1 MESTRSTIM
10 NDARALATLQALANG
25 TDPVTGTIFP
35 ADSPYQHPDT
45 VRALYHAIRAL
56 ETRSLETRSLET
68 DASKPKQPARNP
80 PGNSGKP
87 WSPDEDA
94 QLVSAF
100 AAGQSMEALAAT
112 HGRTRFAI
120 EARLAKL
127 GKVPM
132 PAGMR
137 GSRAPDPGVE
147 QAPRV
152 EMPLAAHAAYVAVA
166 AGSHR

>member
-1 MESTRSTIM
+1 MCGREFLVGNAGHEGCI
-10 NDARALATLQALANG
+10 G
-25 TDPVTGTIFP
+25 G
-35 ADSPYQHPDT
+35 SPYQHPDT

-56 ETRSLETRSLET
+56 EVVTSRSKR
-68 DASKPKQPARNP
+68 PARNL

-87 WSPDEDA
+87 WSAGEDT

-100 AAGQSMEALAAT
+100 DAGQPMEALAAT

-132 PAGMR
+132 PAGVR
-137 GSRAPDPGVE
+137 GTHATDPGIE
-147 QAPRV
+147 QAPRA
-152 EMPLAAHAAYVAVA
+152 EMPLPGHAAYAA
-166 AGSHR
+166 MTAGSHR

>member
-1 MESTRSTIM
+1 MNATM
-10 NDARALATLQALANG
+10 NDERALATLQALASG
-25 TDPVTGTIFP
+25 ADPVTGTAFP
-35 ADSPYQHPDT
+35 PGSPYQHPDT

-56 ETRSLETRSLET
+56 ETVTTR
-68 DASKPKQPARNP
+68 PKRPARDL

-87 WSPDEDA
+87 WSPGEDA

-100 AAGQSMEALAAT
+100 DAGQPMETLAVT

-137 GSRAPDPGVE
+137 GNRAPDPGVKE
-147 QAPRV
+147 L
-152 EMPLAAHAAYVAVA
+152 MAAV
-166 AGSHR
+166 

>member
-1 MESTRSTIM
+1 MNPTI
-10 NDARALATLQALANG
+10 NDERALATLQALANG
-25 TDPVTGTIFP
+25 ADPVTGATFP
-35 ADSPYQHPDT
+35 AGSPYQHPDI

-56 ETRSLETRSLET
+56 E
-68 DASKPKQPARNP
+68 ASSRPKRPARAL

-87 WSPDEDA
+87 WSPGEDA

-100 AAGQSMEALAAT
+100 DAGQSMEALAAT
-112 HGRTRFAI
+112 HDRTRFAI

-137 GSRAPDPGVE
+137 GSRAADPGV
-147 QAPRV
+147 QGP
-152 EMPLAAHAAYVAVA
+152 AVA
-166 AGSHR
+166 A

>member
-1 MESTRSTIM
+1 MESTLNAAM

-25 TDPVTGTIFP
+25 IDPVTGISFP

-56 ETRSLETRSLET
+56 ETATSR
-68 DASKPKQPARNP
+68 PKQPARNL

-87 WSPDEDA
+87 WPPDEDT

-132 PAGMR
+132 PPGMR
-137 GSRAPDPGVE
+137 GSRASDPDVE
-147 QAPRV
+147 QAPRA
-152 EMPLAAHAAYVAVA
+152 EMPLAAHAAYAA
-166 AGSHR
+166 MTAGSHRQA

>member
-1 MESTRSTIM
+1 MEKTINATT

-25 TDPVTGTIFP
+25 IDPVTGVAFP

-45 VRALYHAIRAL
+45 VRALYHAIRTL
-56 ETRSLETRSLET
+56 ETVV
-68 DASKPKQPARNP
+68 SKPKQPARNL

-87 WSPDEDA
+87 WSPEEDT

-100 AAGQSMEALAAT
+100 AAGQSMETLAAT
-112 HGRTRFAI
+112 HDRTRFAI

-137 GSRAPDPGVE
+137 GSHAGVE
-147 QAPRV
+147 PVSRA
-152 EMPLAAHAAYVAVA
+152 EMPLAAHTAYAAMA
-166 AGSHR
+166 AGSHRQA

>member
-1 MESTRSTIM
+1 MNTTM
-10 NDARALATLQALANG
+10 NDERALATLQALASG
-25 TDPVTGTIFP
+25 ADPVTGTAFP
-35 ADSPYQHPDT
+35 SGSPYQHPDT

-56 ETRSLETRSLET
+56 ETATSR
-68 DASKPKQPARNP
+68 PKRTARDL

-87 WSPDEDA
+87 WSPEEDA

-100 AAGQSMEALAAT
+100 NAGQPMETLAAT
-112 HGRTRFAI
+112 HGRTRFAV

-137 GSRAPDPGVE
+137 GNRASDPGAKE
-147 QAPRV
+147 P
-152 EMPLAAHAAYVAVA
+152 MAAI
-166 AGSHR
+166 SR

>member
-25 TDPVTGTIFP
+25 TDPVTGSIFP

-56 ETRSLETRSLET
+56 EARALKT
-68 DASKPKQPARNP
+68 DANNPRQPARNL

-100 AAGQSMEALAAT
+100 ATGQSMEALAAT

-137 GSRAPDPGVE
+137 GNRAPDPGVKE
-147 QAPRV
+147 P
-152 EMPLAAHAAYVAVA
+152 AVA
-166 AGSHR
+166 A

>member
-1 MESTRSTIM
+1 MT
-10 NDARALATLQALANG
+10 
-25 TDPVTGTIFP
+25 FP

-45 VRALYHAIRAL
+45 VRALYHVIRMF
-56 ETRSLETRSLET
+56 ETVTSRP
-68 DASKPKQPARNP
+68 KPPARNL

-87 WSPDEDA
+87 WPPEEDT

-100 AAGQSMEALAAT
+100 AAGQSMEALAAA

-132 PAGMR
+132 PAGIR
-137 GSRAPDPGVE
+137 GSRAADPDGE

-152 EMPLAAHAAYVAVA
+152 EMPLAAHAAYAAMAV
-166 AGSHR
+166 GSHR

>member
-1 MESTRSTIM
+1 MDNAM

-25 TDPVTGTIFP
+25 TDPVTGATFP
-35 ADSPYQHPDT
+35 AGSPYQHADT

-56 ETRSLETRSLET
+56 EVAAGGAKR
-68 DASKPKQPARNP
+68 PARNA

-87 WSPDEDA
+87 WSPGEDA
-94 QLVSAF
+94 QLISAF
-100 AAGQSMEALAAT
+100 DAGQPMETLATT
-112 HGRTRFAI
+112 HGRSRFAI

-137 GSRAPDPGVE
+137 GDDPGAKPA
-147 QAPRV
+147 AP
-152 EMPLAAHAAYVAVA
+152 A
-166 AGSHR
+166 

>member
-1 MESTRSTIM
+1 MDDIM
-10 NDARALATLQALANG
+10 NATMNDERALAILQALANG
-25 TDPVTGTIFP
+25 ADPVSGTTFP
-35 ADSPYQHPDT
+35 AGSPYQHPDI

-56 ETRSLETRSLET
+56 E
-68 DASKPKQPARNP
+68 AAPSKPKRPARNL

-87 WSPDEDA
+87 WSPGEDT

-100 AAGQSMEALAAT
+100 DAGQSMEALAAA
-112 HGRTRFAI
+112 HDRTRFAI

-137 GSRAPDPGVE
+137 GSRAPDPGVKE
-147 QAPRV
+147 P
-152 EMPLAAHAAYVAVA
+152 MAAV
-166 AGSHR
+166 

>member
-35 ADSPYQHPDT
+35 VDSPYQHPDT

-56 ETRSLETRSLET
+56 ENRTLKTRTLKA
-68 DASKPKQPARNP
+68 DAGNSTQPARNL

-127 GKVPM
+127 GKVPL

-137 GSRAPDPGVE
+137 GSRAPDPGAE
-147 QAPRV
+147 QPPRA
-152 EMPLAAHAAYVAVA
+152 EMPLAAHAAYAAVA

>member
-1 MESTRSTIM
+1 MESTQSTIM
-10 NDARALATLQALANG
+10 DDARALATLQALANG
-25 TDPVTGTIFP
+25 IDPVTGTIFP

-56 ETRSLETRSLET
+56 ETRSLETG
-68 DASKPKQPARNP
+68 ASKPKQPARNL
-80 PGNSGKP
+80 PGNSGTP

-100 AAGQSMEALAAT
+100 SAGPSMEALAAT
-112 HGRTRFAI
+112 HSRTRVAI
-120 EARLAKL
+120 EARLARL

-137 GSRAPDPGVE
+137 GSRAPDPGVKE
-147 QAPRV
+147 P
-152 EMPLAAHAAYVAVA
+152 AVA
-166 AGSHR
+166 A

>member
-1 MESTRSTIM
+1 MTATM

-25 TDPVTGTIFP
+25 ADPVTGATFP

-56 ETRSLETRSLET
+56 EATTGR
-68 DASKPKQPARNP
+68 PKQPARSL

-87 WSPDEDA
+87 WSPEEDA

-112 HGRTRFAI
+112 HSRTRFAI

-127 GKVPM
+127 GKVPL

-137 GSRAPDPGVE
+137 GSRASDPGVDPT
-147 QAPRV
+147 PRA
-152 EMPLAAHAAYVAVA
+152 EMPLAAPPYPAMTS
-166 AGSHR
+166 GSHRQA

>member
-25 TDPVTGTIFP
+25 TDPVTGAIFP

-45 VRALYHAIRAL
+45 VRAIYHAIRAL
-56 ETRSLETRSLET
+56 ETRALETGASRS
-68 DASKPKQPARNP
+68 KQPARNL

-100 AAGQSMEALAAT
+100 AAGQSMEVLAAT

-127 GKVPM
+127 GKIPM

-147 QAPRV
+147 QAPRAQ
-152 EMPLAAHAAYVAVA
+152 MPLAAHAAYAAVA

>member
-1 MESTRSTIM
+1 MESTQSTIM
-10 NDARALATLQALANG
+10 DDARALATLQALANG
-25 TDPVTGTIFP
+25 IDPVTGTIFP

-56 ETRSLETRSLET
+56 EAG
-68 DASKPKQPARNP
+68 ASKPKQPARNL

-100 AAGQSMEALAAT
+100 AAGRSMEALAAT

-120 EARLAKL
+120 EARLARL

-137 GSRAPDPGVE
+137 GSRAPDPGVKE
-147 QAPRV
+147 P
-152 EMPLAAHAAYVAVA
+152 AVA
-166 AGSHR
+166 A

>member
-25 TDPVTGTIFP
+25 TDLVTGTIFP

-56 ETRSLETRSLET
+56 ETRALKT
-68 DASKPKQPARNP
+68 DASNPKQPARNL

-87 WSPDEDA
+87 WSPDDDA

-112 HGRTRFAI
+112 HSRTRFAI

-137 GSRAPDPGVE
+137 GSRAPAPGVE

-152 EMPLAAHAAYVAVA
+152 EMPLATHAAYAAVA

>member
-56 ETRSLETRSLET
+56 EAGTSR
-68 DASKPKQPARNP
+68 PKQPARNL

-147 QAPRV
+147 QPPRAG
-152 EMPLAAHAAYVAVA
+152 MPLAAHAAYAAVA